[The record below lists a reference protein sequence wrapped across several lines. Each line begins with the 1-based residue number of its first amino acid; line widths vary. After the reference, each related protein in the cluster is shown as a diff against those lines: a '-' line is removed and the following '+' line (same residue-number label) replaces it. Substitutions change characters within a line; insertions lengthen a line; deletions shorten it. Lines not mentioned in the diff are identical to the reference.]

1 MGALLSIGIKGKDGK
16 YKNYTI
22 SISDTPDKYG
32 QNVSMFA
39 EQTPEE
45 RAAKTPKNYIGNGK
59 VFWTDGKIYVPVKE
73 IVSESFNAAGL
84 KPNTSF
90 IDNLEVD
97 ELPF

>member
-32 QNVSMFA
+32 QNVSMFV
-39 EQTPEE
+39 EQTSEE

-59 VFWTDGKIYVPVKE
+59 VFWTDGKISVPVKE
-73 IVSESFNAAGL
+73 VVESTYSSNFT
-84 KPNTSF
+84 PNTSF
-90 IDNLEVD
+90 TDGLQND

>member
-1 MGALLSIGIKGKDGK
+1 MGALLSLRIKGKDGK

-22 SISDTPDKYG
+22 SISDTTDKYG

-39 EQTPEE
+39 EQTTEE

-59 VFWTDGKIYVPVKE
+59 VFWTDGKISVPVKE
-73 IVSESFNAAGL
+73 VVESNNASL

-90 IDNLEVD
+90 IENLEVD

>member
-45 RAAKTPKNYIGNGK
+45 RAAKNPKNYIGNGK
-59 VFWTDGKIYVPVKE
+59 VFWTDGKISVPVKE
-73 IVSESFNAAGL
+73 VAQSNNMASL
-84 KPNTSF
+84 RPNTSF
-90 IDNLEVD
+90 TDSLEVD